1 MRVKTVRFLVFS
13 LMLVGLCACDYMELQ
28 NPQGGRP
35 GGGGRPDDLNAQC
48 TPLDETPSGNGIP
61 EEAITY
67 ETVKAQVF
75 DARCVSCHSSGR
87 PSGGVNLSTFATA
100 KARASQIQFAVER
113 GIMPPGS
120 ATLTA
125 DEKSMISAW
134 VAQGALEARDLAT
147 TTCSPSDNTGGAG
160 GGGAGGDGG
169 GGAVP
174 PVVATTLTQV
184 PPDADINYALISRHI
199 LQPNC
204 MGCHSDAGNN
214 RGGVNLETYF
224 NVRKEIEDGLKEIQR
239 GRMPPRPRPA
249 LSGVEVETLRRWVRL
264 GKPR

>member
-1 MRVKTVRFLVFS
+1 MRVKTLGLIVFS
-13 LMLVGLCACDYMELQ
+13 LIVVGLGACDYMELQ

-35 GGGGRPDDLNAQC
+35 GPDDLNAQC
-48 TPLDETPSGNGIP
+48 IPSGQTPGGSAIP
-61 EEAITY
+61 EDAITY

-100 KARASQIQFAVER
+100 KARATQIQFAVER

-125 DEKSMISAW
+125 EEKSMITAW
-134 VAQGALEARDLAT
+134 VAQGALQARDLAA

-160 GGGAGGDGG
+160 GDGG
-169 GGAVP
+169 GDEVP
-174 PVVATTLTQV
+174 PVVETTLTQV
-184 PPDADINYALISRHI
+184 PPDADINYTLISSRI

-204 MGCHSDAGNN
+204 VGCHSDAGNN

-224 NVRKEIEDGLKEIQR
+224 NVREEIEDALKEIQR
-239 GRMPPRPRPA
+239 GRMPPRSRPP
-249 LSGVEVETLRRWVRL
+249 LSDVEVETLRQWVSL